1 MAARGGCRRDARGRR
16 NDAARE
22 RYCRYGRYGR
32 YGRGRYG
39 TRSDGCAGQF
49 KQKAECWF
57 LIKLKNAGL
66 EVSHHFFQSC
76 HGKGPS
82 DSEGAVIKCGL
93 RAAELQ
99 TSHFADSAA
108 AFDWLVERL
117 SIKRG
122 SVSATGK
129 RRHTIGARDFAFVK
143 VTTRPNMRSVETSV
157 V

>member
-1 MAARGGCRRDARGRR
+1 M
-16 NDAARE
+16 
-22 RYCRYGRYGR
+22 Y
-32 YGRGRYG
+32 

-57 LIKLKNAGL
+57 LIELKKNAGL

-117 SIKRG
+117 TIKRG

-129 RRHTIGARDFAFVK
+129 RRHTIGARDFVFVK
-143 VTTRPNMRSVETSV
+143 VTTRSNMRSVETSV